1 MEWQPIETAP
11 TDGTHVLL
19 ERRGVQFV
27 GYYGGV
33 NSGWHLNMHPCNSI
47 WPIPEKW
54 MPLPKKRSNEMDWLE
69 VEKEL
74 PKDNKDKIVYS
85 ASRGVGFAWINSLKN
100 QWFFHDIGA
109 VGRGYY
115 LKDIT
120 HWMPLPKPP
129 TD

>member
-1 MEWQPIETAP
+1 MDDKHNFN
-11 TDGTHVLL
+11 DGRDICAQCTKPANLS
-19 ERRGVQFV
+19 ESIDTP
-27 GYYGGV
+27 GYK
-33 NSGWHLNMHPCNSI
+33 P
-47 WPIPEKW
+47 
-54 MPLPKKRSNEMDWLE
+54 KRSNEMDWLE